1 MNDSTKIALA
11 VLGGYALGRRK
22 KAKMALLLGSALVG
36 KRLDMR
42 ALGKEVVGRL
52 AESPEVGRIVGDVR
66 GEMVSTG
73 RAAAM
78 AVLSRPL
85 ENLADRL
92 EERTA
97 GLTGAPSK
105 GRRKDEDEEGE
116 YEERAEDQ
124 EEEDEEEPE
133 RGRAEDQEEE
143 EEEEEQPRRR
153 SRAAAGRDR
162 GDDSDRR
169 RAAPA
174 RGRRSSPPRQRER
187 DESRT
192 PSSTGRRAGSRG

>member
-92 EERTA
+92 EERTS

-105 GRRKDEDEEGE
+105 GRREDEDEEDE

-124 EEEDEEEPE
+124 EEEEEPE
-133 RGRAEDQEEE
+133 RGRAEDQEED
-143 EEEEEQPRRR
+143 EEEEQPRRR
-153 SRAAAGRDR
+153 SRAAADRDR

-174 RGRRSSPPRQRER
+174 RGRRSAPPRQRER

-192 PSSTGRRAGSRG
+192 PSSTGRRGASRG

>member
-42 ALGKEVVGRL
+42 SLGKEVMGRL
-52 AESPEVGRIVGDVR
+52 SESPEVGRIVGDVR
-66 GEMVSTG
+66 GELMSTG

-78 AVLSRPL
+78 AALSRPL

-92 EERTA
+92 EERTS

-105 GRRKDEDEEGE
+105 GRREDEDEEDE
-116 YEERAEDQ
+116 YEERAEDH
-124 EEEDEEEPE
+124 EEEEEKEEEPE
-133 RGRAEDQEEE
+133 RGRAEEEE
-143 EEEEEQPRRR
+143 EEEEEKPRE
-153 SRAAAGRDR
+153 
-162 GDDSDRR
+162 RR
-169 RAAPA
+169 RAPSGRGGRSAP
-174 RGRRSSPPRQRER
+174 SRQR
-187 DESRT
+187 DQESRT
-192 PSSTGRRAGSRG
+192 PAGTGRRGGSRG

>member
-42 ALGKEVVGRL
+42 SLGKEVMGRL
-52 AESPEVGRIVGDVR
+52 SESPEVGRIVDDVR
-66 GEMVSTG
+66 GEMLSTG

-78 AVLSRPL
+78 AALSRPL
-85 ENLADRL
+85 ENIADRL

-105 GRRKDEDEEGE
+105 GRREEEEEEGE
-116 YEERAEDQ
+116 YEERAEDH
-124 EEEDEEEPE
+124 EEEEEEPE
-133 RGRAEDQEEE
+133 RGRAEAEEE
-143 EEEEEQPRRR
+143 EEEEEPRE
-153 SRAAAGRDR
+153 
-162 GDDSDRR
+162 RR
-169 RAAPA
+169 RAPSE
-174 RGRRSSPPRQRER
+174 RGRRSTPPRQRER
-187 DESRT
+187 TGSRT
-192 PSSTGRRAGSRG
+192 PTGTGRRGGSRG